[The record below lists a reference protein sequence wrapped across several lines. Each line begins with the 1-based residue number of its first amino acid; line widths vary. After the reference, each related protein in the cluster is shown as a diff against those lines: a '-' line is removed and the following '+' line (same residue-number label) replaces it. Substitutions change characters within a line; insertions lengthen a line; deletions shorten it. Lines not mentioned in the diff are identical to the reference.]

1 MSITTVLV
9 LSDLHVGSAYGLM
22 PEDFKL
28 STGSICALNQGQK
41 YLMRCW
47 EHALEQLPNKIDVL
61 VTNGDLIEGQSLKDE
76 GRGLSEID
84 PGFQV
89 RAAVQLLKPLA
100 KRCKQIWATRGSQY
114 HVGKGGG
121 REEAIADALGAQSFN
136 GWKATPWLRLEIG
149 GLLFDI
155 SHRQSVT
162 IAYRSMPME
171 REIRFALEAAAR
183 RGERAPDVIVR
194 SHAHF
199 GYACFE
205 DGKRYAI
212 STPSFKFMDAYIL
225 GSISPNRA
233 MPWSLGMVLLQI
245 LDKEEQGHR
254 LRTCPMLYAHPPLTR
269 NGAVTKGD
277 VLEVTSIAKDKVTE
291 ANP

>member
-1 MSITTVLV
+1 
-9 LSDLHVGSAYGLM
+9 M
-22 PEDFKL
+22 PPDFVL
-28 STGSICALNQGQK
+28 STGAKCNQNKGQE
-41 YLMRCW
+41 YLWKCW
-47 EHALEQLPNKIDVL
+47 QHALLQLPKRIDYL
-61 VTNGDLIEGQSLKDE
+61 ILNGDLCEGNAIKDE

-194 SHAHF
+194 SHAHY

-205 DGKRYAI
+205 DGQHYAI
-212 STPSFKFMDAYIL
+212 STPSFKLMDAYIL

-245 LDKEEQGHR
+245 LNKERQGHR
-254 LRTCPMLYAHPPLTR
+254 LRTWPLLYDHPPLTR